1 MKSILLIGIS
11 ALVLSSPAI
20 AADAADTAAT
30 PGTEKTQEAKST
42 EAKPAKKAFST
53 GVAKGRDLLDSAISA
68 SSLDDDT
75 IHKLSARSLADIL
88 RTLPGIRVESS
99 SGEGNS
105 NYTIRGLP
113 LASGG
118 SKFMQIQEDGLPV
131 LEFGDIFNA
140 GSDVFIRTDLNLAA
154 IEAIRG
160 GSASTFSSNSPGG
173 VINLISKTGDVE
185 GGSIEATSGVNYD
198 EKRIDFDYGT
208 KLADGLR
215 AHIGGF
221 YRSGEGPR
229 NIGYNG
235 YRGGQLKFNITKT
248 FDGGFVRLY
257 GKLLDDRSPQY
268 VPVPVLIS
276 GTNDKPVFQKIANFD
291 ASRDSLL
298 SSNVATFTTLDR
310 NNQGVTEDFHDGMH
324 AISKSVGLEA
334 QFEVAGWSI
343 TERARYSANSA
354 DLYREVP
361 GSITTAASLVTTT
374 GGAGAT
380 ASYAT
385 GPLAGR
391 AITDLAGLNG
401 NGLMASVYL
410 AKVDL
415 HSADNFTNDLR
426 ANKVW
431 KVGNGDLTA
440 TAGIYKSSQKVDMDW
455 LYTTVL
461 QDVVGGGNASLINVT
476 NSTGTTVTTGGY
488 SAFAIGANSLLH
500 RAFKVDYDVT
510 APYGSINYH
519 VGKLAIGGS
528 IRYDVG
534 SVNGTVFGADLGGG
548 RIGLISHDFNADG
561 VISTAESRTAQL
573 PLTQPS
579 PVNYDYHYLSYSAGV
594 NFRVSESLAVFAR
607 YSRGARANADKILF
621 TSAIDYNSGK
631 LPDPKAAYDTVHQL
645 EGGVKFRRS
654 DLALNLTGFLANADD
669 HNIQSGSGLGTSRT
683 YRAYGAEFEGSFRHG
698 PFSLTAGATYTNA
711 KITKDLLNAA
721 ITGLE
726 PRHQPAFTF
735 QLMPQIETK
744 YVTFGAS
751 TVTITKSYAQDTDQ
765 LRMPG
770 FTVVNA
776 FAQFHPT
783 DRVTLSV
790 NASNLFNTL
799 GFFEISQ
806 ATMPTTGIAW
816 GRTVNGRTVS
826 GSLRLNF

>member
-20 AADAADTAAT
+20 AADAADAPAA
-30 PGTEKTQEAKST
+30 PATEKAQEAKAA
-42 EAKPAKKAFST
+42 EATPAKKTFST

-75 IHKLSARSLADIL
+75 IQKLSARSLADIL

-118 SKFMQIQEDGLPV
+118 SKFMQIEEDGLPV
-131 LEFGDIFNA
+131 LEFGDVFNA
-140 GSDVFIRTDLNLAA
+140 GSDLFIRADLNLAA

-160 GSASTFSSNSPGG
+160 GSSSTFASNSPGG

-185 GGSIEATSGVNYD
+185 GGSVEATTGLNYG
-198 EKRIDFDYGT
+198 EKRVDFDYGT
-208 KLADGLR
+208 KLGEGLR

-229 NIGYNG
+229 DIGYNG

-276 GTNDKPVFQKIANFD
+276 GTNDKPVFTNLANFD
-291 ASRDSLL
+291 ARSDQLL
-298 SSNVATFTTLDR
+298 SANIGTFYTLDR
-310 NNQGVTEDFHDGMH
+310 DNHPVAENFHDGMH
-324 AISKSVGLEA
+324 AMSKSIGLEA
-334 QFEVAGWSI
+334 QFTLDGWSI
-343 TERARYSANSA
+343 SEKARYSANSGNF
-354 DLYREVP
+354 YRDVP
-361 GSITTAASLVTTT
+361 GTIAPAATLITST

-380 ASYAT
+380 ASYAN
-385 GPLAGR
+385 GPLAGTP
-391 AITDLAGLNG
+391 ITNLTGLNG
-401 NGLMASVYL
+401 NGLLASVYVAE
-410 AKVDL
+410 AKV
-415 HSADNFTNDLR
+415 HSLDNFTNDLR

-431 KVGNGDLTA
+431 KVGKGDLTV
-440 TAGIYKSSQKVDMDW
+440 TAGVYKSSQKVDMDW
-455 LYTTVL
+455 LYSTLL
-461 QDVVGGGNASLINVT
+461 QDVVGGGNGALVNVANAAGTNVT
-476 NSTGTTVTTGGY
+476 QDGY
-488 SAFAIGANSLLH
+488 SAYSIAGLTLLH
-500 RAFKVDYDVT
+500 RAFNVDYDVT
-510 APYGSINYH
+510 APYGSVNYH
-519 VGKLAIGGS
+519 IGKFAIGGS
-528 IRYDVG
+528 VRYDIG
-534 SVNGTVFGADLGGG
+534 NVNGTVFGGDLGGG
-548 RIGLISHDFNADG
+548 RVG
-561 VISTAESRTAQL
+561 VISYDFNNDGRISQAESRTAQM

-579 PVNYDYHYLSYSAGV
+579 PVNYDYHYLSYSVGV
-594 NFRVSESLAVFAR
+594 NFRVSEPLALFAR
-607 YSRGARANADKILF
+607 YSSGGRANADKILF

-631 LPDPKAAYDTVHQL
+631 LPNSKAAYDTVDQL
-645 EGGVKFRRS
+645 EGGVKFRS
-654 DLALNLTGFLANADD
+654 AGVTLNLTGFLANADD

-683 YRAYGAEFEGSFRHG
+683 YRAYGAEFEGSYRTG
-698 PFSLTAGATYTNA
+698 PFSLNVGATYTKA

-735 QLMPQIETK
+735 QVMPQIETK
-744 YVTFGAS
+744 YATFGAS

-776 FAQFHPT
+776 FVQFHPT

-790 NASNLFNTL
+790 NANNLFNTL

-806 ATMPTTGIAW
+806 ATMPATGIAW
-816 GRTVNGRTVS
+816 GRTANGRTVS
-826 GSLRLNF
+826 SSLRFSF